1 MTSTQDNLY
10 QKYMNVYSAAYK
22 EVLQHSCQHGANPF
36 NTTVVSAI
44 GSVWGTYRPAV
55 YPEGILPYLCREV
68 DLCCKSVS
76 NYEKNS
82 AWCGENNVMERGSQS
97 ERRCWPSLLQS

>member
-1 MTSTQDNLY
+1 MEQTL
-10 QKYMNVYSAAYK
+10 
-22 EVLQHSCQHGANPF
+22 F

-44 GSVWGTYRPAV
+44 GSVWGTYRLAV

-68 DLCCKSVS
+68 AFCCMSVS

-82 AWCGENNVMERGSQS
+82 VWCGENMMERGSQS
-97 ERRCWPSLLQS
+97 EKLLPFTAPILILCCFL